1 MGEEVVNVMGDFWT
15 VIVEAFHAVTQ
26 QIGWFAG
33 ELISSSGS
41 LHAFLPVVATSS
53 SSTIC
58 LARVLGFLR
67 STNRELPLR

>member
-33 ELISSSGS
+33 ELISTSGS
-41 LHAFLPVVATSS
+41 LHAFLPVVAIGIGIT
-53 SSTIC
+53 
-58 LARVLGFLR
+58 LFFLGVKAVKSL
-67 STNRELPLR
+67 TYGA

>member
-1 MGEEVVNVMGDFWT
+1 MGDFWT

-41 LHAFLPVVATSS
+41 LHDFLPVVAIGIGVTLFFLGVKAVKSFNDHCPKITHVITS
-53 SSTIC
+53 
-58 LARVLGFLR
+58 L
-67 STNRELPLR
+67 